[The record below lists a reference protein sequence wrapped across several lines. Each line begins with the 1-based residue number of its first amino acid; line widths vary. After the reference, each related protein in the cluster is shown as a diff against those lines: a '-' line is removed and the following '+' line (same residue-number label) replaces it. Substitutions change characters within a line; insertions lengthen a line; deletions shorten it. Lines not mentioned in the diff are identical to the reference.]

1 MKKKLL
7 KCFLT
12 TFTINVFVAGRMFVM
27 VFVFRLPEK
36 DLFVVI
42 DFTVQ
47 IYILFL
53 KKNPDFSKGIRCS
66 RGDEIRFLCNL

>member
-53 KKNPDFSKGIRCS
+53 KKIQIFLKGS
-66 RGDEIRFLCNL
+66 NAVEGMK